1 MKERLSLIPTALQ
14 HQLMIQVVLILLNIF
29 LAFITLFAF
38 SAAVS
43 IPFLMVSLLLAGSII
58 RLYLIGV
65 QGHYL
70 ILHGVILKVER
81 TPIRQR
87 PKALLLE
94 AEGKALRLVLQNRH
108 ISPSEGHTVVLYLGQ
123 IPHPFTSA
131 AASTSCTPIWPWLC
145 RSRIPKDKMMI

>member
-43 IPFLMVSLLLAGSII
+43 IPFLMLSLLLAGSII

-94 AEGKALRLVLQNRH
+94 AEGKALRLVLRNRH
-108 ISPSEGHTVVLYLGQ
+108 ISPSEGHTVVLYLAD
-123 IPHPFTSA
+123 T
-131 AASTSCTPIWPWLC
+131 TPIYERRGIHQLH
-145 RSRIPKDKMMI
+145 SYLALALPKQNVGQRKPK